1 MKRINDQLLQLIR
14 TNLSSVIGHGE
25 SLGPLWS
32 EPVERQLEYR
42 HVRQQM
48 LSLTTKLT
56 RLKMLARY
64 K

>member
-1 MKRINDQLLQLIR
+1 MIDCY
-14 TNLSSVIGHGE
+14 TNLTSVIGHCE

-32 EPVERQLEYR
+32 KPVEKQLLVKKIGKFG
-42 HVRQQM
+42 HKIM
-48 LSLTTKLT
+48 ISLTTKLT